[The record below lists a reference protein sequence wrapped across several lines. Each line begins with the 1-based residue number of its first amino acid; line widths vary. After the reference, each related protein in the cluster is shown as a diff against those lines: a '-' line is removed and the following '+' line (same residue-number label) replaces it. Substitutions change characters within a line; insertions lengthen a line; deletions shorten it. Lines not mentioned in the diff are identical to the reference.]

1 VVWHGELV
9 PTSRRG
15 VVMARE
21 FSLWGSTVGKKIA
34 MAVSGIILLG
44 FVVGHMVGNLK
55 VYQGREWLYMYAQGL
70 RQFGL
75 PFFSD
80 GQLLWAVRI
89 VLLAALLI
97 HIIAAF
103 LLVRRSRAA
112 RAVGYTKYDND
123 LAFSYASRTM
133 LWGGVIIL
141 LFVVYHLLHLTF
153 GTAHPDFNHADPYHN
168 FVIGFQSVPVS
179 LAYIAAMI
187 PLGLHMYHG
196 FWSMLQSLGANN
208 PSYARFRRP
217 VAAFLAIIV
226 VVGNISFPVA
236 VLTGI
241 LS

>member
-1 VVWHGELV
+1 
-9 PTSRRG
+9 
-15 VVMARE
+15 MARD

-55 VYQGREWLYMYAQGL
+55 VFQGRDSFNLYAQGL

-80 GQLLWAVRI
+80 GQLLWLVRV

-97 HIIAAF
+97 HITAAF
-103 LLVRRSRAA
+103 QLTRRSRAA
-112 RAVGYTKYDND
+112 RAVGYSKYDND

-133 LWGGVIIL
+133 VWGGVIIL
-141 LFVVYHLLHLTF
+141 LFVVYHIMHLTL
-153 GTAHPDFNHADPYHN
+153 GVAHPDFNHADPYHN
-168 FVIGFQSVPVS
+168 FIVGFRSVPVS

-196 FWSMLQSLGANN
+196 FWSMLQSLGADN
-208 PSYARFRRP
+208 PAYARFRRP
-217 VAAFLAIIV
+217 VAAFLAIAV